1 MTNGS
6 LMGGRGVR
14 ARRWLGGLAVAPVM
28 VLALI
33 AGGCGS
39 SDSASTS
46 AATGATGSAAAATT
60 ADAAPSSFP
69 QMKIPQGPNSAK
81 GLGKKTV
88 GVVII
93 TQASEVFP
101 QQQRAMKAA
110 FDQLGWDMKLS
121 DLAGDISK
129 VPAAVDNLLQSS
141 VDAIDLQA
149 VEPGFVGKQV
159 TARAKAKGV
168 PIIGQDTGVPTDQS
182 DGILTAAVEA
192 PFEAPGRAEGEQ
204 MAKEFGDGAKVALII
219 DKLAAT
225 GRAAQKGV
233 TEGGSGALDIVATHQ
248 LDYAKLVPDVTDTTQ
263 QWLVQHPDLKAIW
276 CPYDGACVGAGQ
288 AVQSAGKDVAI
299 FSMNGTPTA
308 FDLIRQ
314 GVDYTTWATPFDY
327 LNWLTTDV
335 LVSVLAKHDV
345 KPTTETPVFKI
356 DQSNV
361 PESGELSG
369 REMYGDFE
377 QGFKQRWG
385 VTG

>member
-1 MTNGS
+1 
-6 LMGGRGVR
+6 
-14 ARRWLGGLAVAPVM
+14 LAIAPAVVVAM
-28 VLALI
+28 VA
-33 AGGCGS
+33 AGCGS

-46 AATGATGSAAAATT
+46 ASTGAAGSATAAAETT
-60 ADAAPSSFP
+60 TDTATASFP
-69 QMKIPQGPNSAK
+69 QLKIPQGSNSAE

-110 FDQLGWDMKLS
+110 FDQLGWEMKLS

-129 VPAAVDNLLQSS
+129 VPAAVDNLLQSG
-141 VDAIDLQA
+141 VDAIVLQA
-149 VEPGFVGKQV
+149 VEPSFVGKQV
-159 TARAKAKGV
+159 AARAKAKGV

-182 DGILTAAVEA
+182 DVILTAAVEA
-192 PFEAPGRAEGEQ
+192 PFEAPAKAEGEQ
-204 MAKEFGDGAKVALII
+204 MADEFGDHAKVALII

-225 GRAAQKGV
+225 GRAGQKGV
-233 TEGGSGALDIVATHQ
+233 LAGAGGRLDIVADHQ

-356 DQSNV
+356 NESNV
-361 PESGELSG
+361 PKTGELSG
-369 REMYGDFE
+369 RLIYGDFE
-377 QGFKQRWG
+377 EGFKQRWG
-385 VTG
+385 VSG